1 MIKKGTSLKL
11 LICTDRSIC
20 KICAKNI
27 GEGELRFRC
36 NKGYSHSTYTHH
48 AKCFIL
54 QYRPKT
60 IEEIAH
66 YDLLS
71 FEDQE
76 HVRQMLQNALVAE
89 KSAQNGQ
96 KPPQKMKTEPQSDEE
111 SNEEFSLS
119 GTIRAMSVARSLEID
134 RTHLPYRV
142 DYGDGYG
149 NHAIGTVCKMCMK
162 NFDTGK
168 VNHNQI

>member
-1 MIKKGTSLKL
+1 MSIDGSL
-11 LICTDRSIC
+11 
-20 KICAKNI
+20 A
-27 GEGELRFRC
+27 
-36 NKGYSHSTYTHH
+36 H
-48 AKCFIL
+48 AWLHAHIL
-54 QYRPKT
+54 HRLP
-60 IEEIAH
+60 
-66 YDLLS
+66 
-71 FEDQE
+71 F
-76 HVRQMLQNALVAE
+76 
-89 KSAQNGQ
+89 SA
-96 KPPQKMKTEPQSDEE
+96 PPQKIKMEPQSDEE